1 MRLVEDFVS
10 RVKIVHV
17 SSPVFLSL
25 GVSNTCRVFACWKSL
40 FFSLF
45 SQHTY
50 NKHINSKFFEHSV
63 YFLSVSLARSPSFG
77 RPYVSLS
84 FIPEES
90 SGLENLTFASRRV
103 CTEAVTAY

>member
-1 MRLVEDFVS
+1 MRLAEDFVS
-10 RVKIVHV
+10 RVKIVRV

-25 GVSNTCRVFACWKSL
+25 GVSNTVSFFACWKSL
-40 FFSLF
+40 SLLF
-45 SQHTY
+45 SHNTRTTSTLIR
-50 NKHINSKFFEHSV
+50 NFSNIPSILR
-63 YFLSVSLARSPSFG
+63 LSRTLPPSFG